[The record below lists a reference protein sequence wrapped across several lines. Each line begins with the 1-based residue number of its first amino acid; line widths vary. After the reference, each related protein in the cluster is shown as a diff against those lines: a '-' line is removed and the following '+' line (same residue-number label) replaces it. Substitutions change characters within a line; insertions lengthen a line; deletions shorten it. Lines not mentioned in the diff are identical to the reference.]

1 PTPEHVIAKIEKD
14 VIGSTSRQSERL
26 AALDWRTSPFMFQ
39 ALKLAIVQLLDYLTP
54 DGPIESPF
62 EKIRPSPA
70 VPVPLLY
77 RSPEALADAAAT
89 FVWLHFTNP
98 LNDGELEYVKNS
110 EHGSDLERMH
120 YGMATAWRA
129 LYPGKARD
137 FYIIGSEPKYQ
148 TAKELKSTA
157 KMW

>member
-1 PTPEHVIAKIEKD
+1 
-14 VIGSTSRQSERL
+14 
-26 AALDWRTSPFMFQ
+26 
-39 ALKLAIVQLLDYLTP
+39 
-54 DGPIESPF
+54 
-62 EKIRPSPA
+62 
-70 VPVPLLY
+70 Y

-157 KMW
+157 KMWAGDQTGGKLSTRSSTRKPSMTDEKPGSSRAPK